1 MNAQPLRNVLFIMCD
16 QLRHDHLGFNGH
28 PHLRTPNLDR
38 LASRSTC
45 FDQAYVQAGV
55 CGPSRMSYYT
65 GRYVSSHGVTW
76 NRVPLSVAQRT
87 LGDHLRA
94 AGRTFHL
101 VGKSHVIPDV
111 EGLLRLGVNKGSATW
126 RHVAAGGFTEIDRID
141 GHAEPGPESGYGDYL
156 RHMGYAGDRPW
167 HDYVASG
174 VDEQGHTV
182 SGWFLRNVH
191 LPARV
196 REAHSETAYVTDTA
210 LAFLERTKDRP
221 FALHLSYVKPHWPY
235 IAPAPYHQT
244 YGPEHMLPIRKHPA
258 ERQDPHPVLAAYQA
272 MEESITFSDEA
283 VVRQV
288 RPVYMGLIEQ
298 VDHHIGR
305 VLEFLERHGLMEH
318 TLIVFTSDHGDYGGD
333 HHLGEK
339 DLFHD
344 QVVRVPLLVHDP
356 RPQADTTRGQHLDHF
371 VQAIDVAPTLL
382 EALGIRSEEDGLQGM
397 SLLNGMHGTLDTPDH
412 ASLGIGA
419 RDCVISEIDYS
430 FRRVRLSLQRR
441 PGECRGWMVRTRQ
454 WKYIHWQGFRPQLY
468 DLQHDPYE
476 YMDLGQDPGLE
487 PVRREMEARL
497 LAWMAA
503 LHPRQSLSDTEVAR
517 RTDRAKEHGIYYGTW
532 SP

>member
-1 MNAQPLRNVLFIMCD
+1 MSAKPLRNVIFIMCD
-16 QLRHDHLGFNGH
+16 QLRHDHLGFTGH
-28 PHLRTPNLDR
+28 PHMRTPHLDS
-38 LASRSTC
+38 LARRSTY
-45 FDQAYVQAGV
+45 FNHAYVQAGV

-76 NRVPLSVAQRT
+76 NRVPLSVSQRT
-87 LGDHLRA
+87 LGDHFRA
-94 AGRTFHL
+94 AGRELHL

-111 EGLLRLGVNKGSATW
+111 EGLARLGVDKGSAIW
-126 RHVAAGGFTEIDRID
+126 RHVAAGGFNEIDRID
-141 GHAEPGPESGYGDYL
+141 GHAEPGPESGYGDFL
-156 RHMGYAGDRPW
+156 RRTGYAGDRPW
-167 HDYVASG
+167 HDHVVSG
-174 VDEQGHTV
+174 VNEQGQSV
-182 SGWFLRNVH
+182 SGWFLRHVH

-196 REAHSETAYVTDTA
+196 NEAHSETAYVTDTA
-210 LAFLERTKDRP
+210 LAFLEQAQHRP

-235 IAPAPYHQT
+235 IAPAPYHQA
-244 YGPEHMLPIRKHPA
+244 YGPEHMLPIRKHA
-258 ERQDPHPVLAAYQA
+258 VERQDPHPVLAAYQA

-305 VLEFLERHGLMEH
+305 VLDFLERQGLMNE

-344 QVVRVPLLVHDP
+344 QVVRVPLMVFDP
-356 RPQADTTRGQHLDHF
+356 RQQADTTRGQRLDSL
-371 VQAIDVAPTLL
+371 VQAIDVAPTIL
-382 EALGIRSEEDGLQGM
+382 EALGIRPEDDGLQGL
-397 SLLNGMHGTLDTPDH
+397 SLLDQIHETDESAGGQRTHNV
-412 ASLGIGA
+412 

-430 FRRVRLSLQRR
+430 FRRVRLNLKRQ

-468 DLQHDPYE
+468 DLVRDPHE
-476 YMDLGQDPGLE
+476 YVDLGEDTGLL

-497 LAWMAA
+497 MAWMAS
-503 LHPRQSLSDTEVAR
+503 LHPRQSLSDAEVAR

-532 SP
+532 AP